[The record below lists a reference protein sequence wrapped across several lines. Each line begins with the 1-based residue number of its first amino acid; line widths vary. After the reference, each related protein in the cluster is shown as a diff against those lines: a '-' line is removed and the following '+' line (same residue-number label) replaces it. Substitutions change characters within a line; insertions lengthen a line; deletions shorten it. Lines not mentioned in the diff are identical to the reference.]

1 MPNVPCWP
9 HLVVIQPILFW
20 VHSLSQRFWH
30 HASWHPADRSNRE
43 DGIFR
48 MNVLLY
54 QNCYRPCHEGGT
66 ASWTSYSVFICFH
79 PSCLS
84 ESWSFFHW
92 PFFREPTAHHQAM
105 TSDRC
110 VLRSVLAADADV
122 HYHFY
127 NTFIT
132 YHTHQTYESHNIRN
146 ILHVMIP
153 NEFSCSL
160 VWTVIWWSIWNHDII
175 LYDEYASA

>member
-1 MPNVPCWP
+1 MK
-9 HLVVIQPILFW
+9 L
-20 VHSLSQRFWH
+20 R
-30 HASWHPADRSNRE
+30 
-43 DGIFR
+43 
-48 MNVLLY
+48 
-54 QNCYRPCHEGGT
+54 
-66 ASWTSYSVFICFH
+66 VFICFH

-105 TSDRC
+105 TSDRF

-153 NEFSCSL
+153 NEFSRSF
-160 VWTVIWWSIWNHDII
+160 VWTVI
-175 LYDEYASA
+175 